1 MSFAYRNGLPREADL
16 VFDVR
21 FLANPHY
28 ETELQPLTGMDKPVG
43 EFISRDPG
51 YAAFFDSLTGLL
63 APLLPRFSSE
73 GKSYLTI
80 AVGCTGG
87 QHRSVFVA
95 EQLASWLGAA
105 GQHVSVAHRDMER

>member
-1 MSFAYRNGLPREADL
+1 M

-21 FLANPHY
+21 FLRNPY
-28 ETELQPLTGMDKPVG
+28 YDKDLRELTGKDEAVG
-43 EFISRDPG
+43 AYISKDEG
-51 YAAFFDSLTGLL
+51 FAKFLDGLKSLLE
-63 APLLPRFSSE
+63 PLLPRYVAE

-95 EQLASWLGAA
+95 TQLAKWLEQS
-105 GQHVSVAHRDMER
+105 GQKIQLGHRELDK